1 MNTKSGLR
9 RDIGWFGAMML
20 GLGSIV
26 GTGVFVSIAVATA
39 AAGPAVILAIPL
51 AALVALCN
59 GLSSAQLAA
68 VHPVSGGTYEYAYRR
83 LNPLAGFAAGW
94 MFLLAKSAS
103 AATAV
108 KGIAVYAANL
118 AGVTEDAFRALVAA
132 VALAAV
138 LAISLAGIRRST
150 AVNTLMVSVTLLAL
164 AGLVLIA
171 LPVALHTSGN
181 LSPFWQPLTRP
192 KQPGLGFLEAIALM
206 FVAFTGYGRIATLAE
221 EVRCPG
227 KTIPRAIM
235 ATLVVTALLYGL
247 VAWVSIGAIGA
258 DTFVAA
264 LDSHVAPLAR
274 VAAVTAAP
282 QIMAGVVAVGA
293 ITAMLG
299 VLLNLMLG
307 LSRVV
312 LAMARRRDFPASLS
326 AINAARGVPAR
337 ATFLTA
343 AIISA
348 LTFLGDIRT
357 TWSFSA
363 FTVLIYYAL
372 TNLAALQL
380 TPRERRFPRGVSWVG
395 LVACLALAFQVP
407 VTTWLWGLVALAAGG
422 CWFAIAE
429 SRRRRQ

>member
-1 MNTKSGLR
+1 MNTNNGLR

-83 LNPLAGFAAGW
+83 LNPLTGFTAGW

-108 KGIAVYAANL
+108 KGIAVYVANL
-118 AGVTEDAFRALVAA
+118 AGVTEDAFRAIIAA

-150 AVNTLMVSVTLLAL
+150 AVNTLMVSVTLMAL
-164 AGLVLIA
+164 AGLVLAA
-171 LPVALHTSGN
+171 LPVALNASGN
-181 LSPFWQPLTRP
+181 LSPFWHSVTRP
-192 KQPGLGFLEAIALM
+192 SQPGLGFLEAIALM

-221 EVRCPG
+221 EVRSPE
-227 KTIPRAIM
+227 KTIPLAIM
-235 ATLVVTALLYGL
+235 ATLGVTALLYCL
-247 VAWVSIGAIGA
+247 VAWVSVSAIGA
-258 DTFVAA
+258 EAFVAA
-264 LDSHVAPLAR
+264 LDSQVAPLAR

-282 QIMAGVVAVGA
+282 QMMAGVVAVGA

-299 VLLNLMLG
+299 VLLNLVLG

-326 AINAARGVPAR
+326 AIHAARGVPVR
-337 ATFLTA
+337 ATLLTA
-343 AIISA
+343 AIIGT
-348 LTFLGDIRT
+348 LTLLGDIRA

-363 FTVLIYYAL
+363 FTVLIYYAV

-380 TPRERRFPRGVSWVG
+380 TASERRFPRGVSWLG
-395 LVACLALAFQVP
+395 LAACLALAFQVP
-407 VTTWLWGLVALAAGG
+407 VVTWMSGLVALAAGG
-422 CWFAIAE
+422 FVFAIAE
-429 SRRRRQ
+429 WRRRRQ